1 MKTSR
6 YDKGGLDLSQPSFK
20 SNLCAA
26 LDVDKNAFLQRNP
39 GISGAMNE
47 GTWVLRGRD
56 GKDLVLKMVASSRRR
71 PGELTEAECFLKLD
85 REHATIS
92 SDKSLAFP
100 IKILH
105 VDSKA
110 HGRAKDLIVMRKAP
124 GEALALVM
132 ARMKQAGRD
141 QELLRIFE
149 RIGESVG
156 SFHKRYGGKQHGDLH
171 GSNIF
176 YDEVSRRVT
185 LIDLRDMGC
194 QRKMTDIEY
203 FAHSLRL
210 VAATYPQVDQYIRYF
225 QKGYATGMRK
235 SLEKLERR
243 HAPLQ
248 RLHLAVEET
257 SSRVAQKAVVL
268 PLSAQKAVEEHDE
281 QEDEDAE
288 EDGEREEEHPSGL
301 EGFFAILMP
310 LIHLARGDPLSAC
323 GAREDMGMEDEDGEI
338 MVKHVRSMQASPFD
352 CEVLCATRS

>member
-1 MKTSR
+1 M
-6 YDKGGLDLSQPSFK
+6 
-20 SNLCAA
+20 
-26 LDVDKNAFLQRNP
+26 DKNVFIERNP

-47 GTWVLRGRD
+47 GTWILRGRD
-56 GKDLVLKMVASSRRR
+56 GKDLVLKMVSSSRRR
-71 PGELTEAECFLKLD
+71 AGELTEAECFLKLD

-132 ARMKQAGRD
+132 ARMKRDGQD

-210 VAATYPQVDQYIRYF
+210 VAATYPQVDQYIRHF

-248 RLHLAVEET
+248 RLHLAVEEA
-257 SSRVAQKAVVL
+257 SSRAAPKPDA
-268 PLSAQKAVEEHDE
+268 EHDT

-288 EDGEREEEHPSGL
+288 EEDEREEEQPGGL
-301 EGFFAILMP
+301 ERFFTILKP
-310 LIHLARGDPLSAC
+310 LIHLARSDPLSAC
-323 GAREDMGMEDEDGEI
+323 GAREDMGMDRMDDEDGEI
-338 MVKHVRSMQASPFD
+338 MVKHVRSTIG
-352 CEVLCATRS
+352 CGVLCATRS